1 MHGDGLGMCVTGIF
15 RGVKGGDDQS
25 FIFKEDSFEIE
36 CQKLLLSKLFA
47 FSLIG
52 QEASQ
57 ELVSPY
63 SWRNFHSG
71 ELYWCDNFIM
81 VTYRVMNLKFIIL
94 LHRGRIVSVPLLRL
108 LTRIST

>member
-1 MHGDGLGMCVTGIF
+1 M
-15 RGVKGGDDQS
+15 
-25 FIFKEDSFEIE
+25 
-36 CQKLLLSKLFA
+36 LSKLFA

-63 SWRNFHSG
+63 SWLNFHSG

-81 VTYRVMNLKFIIL
+81 VTYGVMNLKFIILLVQIL